1 MPPGRRYDL
10 LVDGL
15 SERYHRSSAWCF
27 SRDGRNPAD
36 EYITESED
44 YCGLAAGSFGY
55 VDGVFYANT
64 FSIGEYVRLV
74 GEGEFPVIARRRFL
88 RSERVRYHFLMKLFA
103 GHLDP
108 REAGRE
114 FGFLPL
120 VTLWKEALMMAAT
133 GGIRPTCGSPHL
145 TERGRFLSTLMMREF
160 FSAVSEF
167 RESCRAFSSA
177 DEVSR
182 KSHQF
187 FAP

>member
-1 MPPGRRYDL
+1 MLLGRM
-10 LVDGL
+10 
-15 SERYHRSSAWCF
+15 C
-27 SRDGRNPAD
+27 
-36 EYITESED
+36 
-44 YCGLAAGSFGY
+44 C
-55 VDGVFYANT
+55 
-64 FSIGEYVRLV
+64 EYVRLV
-74 GEGEFPVIARRRFL
+74 GEREFPVIARRRFL

-108 REAGRE
+108 REARRE

-133 GGIRPTCGSPHL
+133 GGIRPACGSPHL

-167 RESCRAFSSA
+167 RESCRAFSNE

-182 KSHQF
+182 KPHQF
-187 FAP
+187 FAPLPLAR